1 MRGMEIETPER
12 LDDLPIFPLTTVL
25 FPGAILPLHIF
36 EDRYKE
42 MMRFAIEN
50 GGLFGLSYIEN
61 AFMGRETPPE
71 VGSVGC
77 LARINAVMPVEQG
90 RMNIV
95 STGLVRYRVRGLN
108 QTLPF
113 ILARVEPFTDDIEHD
128 ENMTELYNDQMEMYK
143 KFLAASQALD
153 EGAIPFEQDLPEDPE
168 ALSLLIASVL
178 PIENHTKQ
186 QLLEMTSTRVRL
198 TRLRPFVLQ
207 ALASYSKRIEIVD
220 RAKGNGHAK
229 LQ

>member
-12 LDDLPIFPLTTVL
+12 LDDLPIFPLATVL
-25 FPGAILPLHIF
+25 FPGAVLPLHIF

-50 GGLFGLSYIEN
+50 GGLFGLTYKET
-61 AFMGRETPPE
+61 AFVGRETPPE

-77 LARINAVMPVEQG
+77 LARINAVMPVEEG

-95 STGLVRYRVRGLN
+95 STGLVRFRVRGLN
-108 QTLPF
+108 QTTPF

-128 ENMTELYNDQMEMYK
+128 EDMAVLYNDQMEMYR

-153 EGAIPFEQDLPEDPE
+153 EAAPFQQELPEDPE
-168 ALSLLIASVL
+168 SLSLLIASAL
-178 PIENHTKQ
+178 PVENRTKQ
-186 QLLEMTSTRVRL
+186 QLLEMTSTRTRL
-198 TRLRPFVLQ
+198 TKLRPFVVQ
-207 ALASYSKRIEIVD
+207 ALASYTKRIEIID
-220 RAKGNGHAK
+220 RAKGNGHTK

>member
-1 MRGMEIETPER
+1 MRGMELETPER
-12 LDDLPIFPLTTVL
+12 LDDLPIFPLATVL

-42 MMRFAIEN
+42 MMRFALDN
-50 GGLFGLSYIEN
+50 GGLFGLSYKEN
-61 AFMGRETPPE
+61 AFIGRETPPE

-77 LARINAVMPVEQG
+77 LARINAVMPVEED
-90 RMNIV
+90 RMNII
-95 STGLVRYRVRGLN
+95 STGIVRYRVRGLN
-108 QTLPF
+108 QVQPF

-128 ENMTELYNDQMEMYK
+128 EDLTALYKDQMEMYR
-143 KFLAASQALD
+143 KFIAASQALD
-153 EGAIPFEQDLPEDPE
+153 EASMTFQQELPEEPE

-186 QLLEMTSTRVRL
+186 QLLEMTSTRVRF

-207 ALASYSKRIEIVD
+207 ALASYTKRIEIIE
-220 RAKGNGHAK
+220 RAKSNGHAK